1 MLEEMTADY
10 GPRYSDIPD
19 IKEDGSESIRY
30 DNPDFPLFC
39 RRNYIPANWIL
50 PGMTIHWH
58 SDLEFIYIRKGS
70 AFYQLND
77 CTVKMNEGEG
87 IFVNAKQLHLLIPG
101 EEDCE
106 LDCIIFHPMLLCASK
121 HMEEKFVHPIIS
133 NPSVP
138 YLLLHESTPWEGNLL
153 GKLSL
158 LYELSGQKDSEFEM
172 LKAVCD
178 IWQLLYDNIPELPVT
193 THRYDGG
200 LELIKRMIAYIQE
213 HYSESITLHDLC
225 LAGGVGKTSCAKL
238 FQKYVGTT
246 PIDYIRHYRVAK
258 GIELLQETDMPITKI
273 AQETGFGGTSFFAK
287 TFKEITGITPRQLR
301 KGGQIHV

>member
-39 RRNYIPANWIL
+39 RRNFIPAKLIP

-58 SDLEFIYIRKGS
+58 SDLEFIYIKEGS
-70 AFYQLND
+70 AFYQLNG
-77 CTVKMNEGEG
+77 CMVKMEAGEG
-87 IFVNAKQLHLLIPG
+87 IFVNAKQLHMLIAG
-101 EEDCE
+101 DEDCV
-106 LDCIIFHPMLLCASK
+106 LDCIIFHPMILCASK
-121 HMEEKFVHPIIS
+121 HMEEKYVHPIIS

-138 YLLLHESTPWEGNLL
+138 YLLLHENTPWEGTLL
-153 GKLSL
+153 ANLSL
-158 LYELSGQKDSEFEM
+158 LYELSEQEDCELEM
-172 LKAVCD
+172 LKTVCD
-178 IWQLLYDNIPELPVT
+178 IWQLLYDNIPRLPSKT
-193 THRYDGG
+193 NKYDGG
-200 LELIKRMIAYIQE
+200 FEIIKRMIAYIQE

-238 FQKYVGTT
+238 FQKYVSTT

-258 GIELLQETDMPITKI
+258 GIELLHETDMPITKI

-287 TFKEITGITPRQLR
+287 TFKEITGITPRQMR